1 MQNIG
6 LTVVNVGAG
15 WLNDANGAGAD
26 NPAGYTP
33 MLMMFAILSLFGFVF
48 AAALRKRETGPDG
61 HHLERP
67 RPSAKLLNAAAP

>member
-1 MQNIG
+1 MWRPE
-6 LTVVNVGAG
+6 AHP
-15 WLNDANGAGAD
+15 NDASAD

-33 MLMMFAILSLFGFVF
+33 MLIMFAVLSLSGFVF

-67 RPSAKLLNAAAP
+67 KPSAKLLDAAAA